1 MYGSIAVRPN
11 SLSSSHLLCSVIAPS
26 KVVHGQDTFRAW
38 TDSKD
43 GFASLE
49 SRFLDVQSLL
59 ISPVLLSSP
68 SRLQYLPYP
77 GYIRDFMPSHIDYLL
92 TKS

>member
-38 TDSKD
+38 TNSKD

-49 SRFLDVQSLL
+49 SRFLDVQSFLV
-59 ISPVLLSSP
+59 SPVILSSP
-68 SRLQYLPYP
+68 SRLEYLPYLRP
-77 GYIRDFMPSHIDYLL
+77 VEVRKLRSMIVN
-92 TKS
+92 